1 MDIHTRKLRYF
12 LVVAEELH
20 FSRAAARVFL
30 TQQALSRQ
38 VKELEDELGVALFKR
53 TTRRV
58 TLTPAGEAFRD
69 AVSPLVTG
77 LDDAVE
83 AARRTDRAVS
93 GRLRLGFCPG
103 AALELTAPI
112 LAEFRT
118 AFPDVDLDLREF
130 PANDPSAGLATGV
143 TDVAFIRLPQAIPE
157 VETETLFV
165 DPCVV
170 AVAATHPLA
179 RRDSLTPKDIEN
191 EPLTLSDTAD
201 EVYRAFW
208 SLQEARTSPPPRIH
222 PVSSVTEE
230 IALVA
235 TGMAA
240 SVTSSAAATYTPM
253 PGVRY
258 LPLEEWPGSTV
269 ALGWHLG
276 ERSRIVAGFVDVVCA
291 VRDRETELIGQL
303 ESRGLPAASIEGT
316 TP

>member
-38 VKELEDELGVALFKR
+38 VKELEDELGVALFER

-69 AVSPLVTG
+69 AVAPLLGG
-77 LDDAVE
+77 LEDAAAV
-83 AARRTDRAVS
+83 ARRTDRAVA
-93 GRLRLGFCPG
+93 GRLRVGFCPG

-118 AFPDVDLDLREF
+118 GFPDVEVDLREF
-130 PANDPSAGLATGV
+130 PANDPSAGLGTGI
-143 TDVAFIRLPQAIPE
+143 TDVAFIRLPQGTPE
-157 VETETLFV
+157 IETEALFT
-165 DPCVV
+165 DPCIV
-170 AVAATHPLA
+170 AVAASHPLA
-179 RRDSLTPKDIEN
+179 KREALSIADIET
-191 EPLTLSDTAD
+191 EPLTLSDTTDQA
-201 EVYRAFW
+201 YRDFW
-208 SLQEARTSPPPRIH
+208 SLAAARTAPPPRFH

-235 TGMAA
+235 TGIAA

-258 LPLEEWPGSTV
+258 LPLEGWPGSTV
-269 ALGWHLG
+269 ALGWHAG
-276 ERSRIVAGFVDVVCA
+276 ERSRIVARFVDVVCA
-291 VRDRETELIGQL
+291 VRDREVDLVRQL
-303 ESRGLPAASIEGT
+303 ETRSVPAPPS
-316 TP
+316 